1 MAVPDNDVR
10 LSVLDTSPI
19 VEGSTAREALHNTVD
34 LARAAD
40 ALGYHRY
47 WVPEHHSMRG
57 VASAAPAVLVARIA
71 DATSTLR
78 VGSGGVL
85 LPNHAPV
92 VIAEQFG
99 TLEALHPG
107 RIDLGIGRA
116 PGGNTR
122 AVAAVRKAT
131 PDRGDF
137 ADQLAELLGYF
148 TAADPERGS
157 VAAIP
162 AVGNRP
168 DVWLLGQ
175 SSASAR
181 LAGANGLP
189 YALAHHLNPDCLEQI
204 QTYEESF
211 RPSAANPA
219 PRVLISVAAIAA
231 ESDARA
237 DWLAGPTRLKTL
249 SRLRGS
255 RIRLPTP
262 QDAAEVSSTQDE
274 RAEVAHRTRGLL
286 TGTSDTIRGQLDAL
300 LSKTSTRELMVTT
313 PVHHHEDRR
322 HSYELL
328 AELLPK
334 SAGPGSSATDRS

>member
-1 MAVPDNDVR
+1 MAVLENDLR

-19 VEGSTAREALHNTVD
+19 VEGSTARQALHNTVD

-47 WVPEHHSMRG
+47 WVPEHHGMRG

-71 DATSTLR
+71 DATSGLR

-85 LPNHAPV
+85 LPNHAPLV
-92 VIAEQFG
+92 VAEQFG

-122 AVAAVRKAT
+122 AVAAVRKVT
-131 PDRGDF
+131 PERGDF

-148 TAADPERGS
+148 DVAEPGTA
-157 VAAIP
+157 AAIP

-175 SSASAR
+175 SSTSAR

-189 YALAHHLNPDCLEQI
+189 YAIAHHLNPDCLEQVR
-204 QTYEESF
+204 TYEESF
-211 RPSAANPA
+211 RPSAATPE

-237 DWLAGPTRLKTL
+237 ERLAGSTRLKTL

-262 QDAAEVSSTQDE
+262 EAAAEVTWTQDE

-286 TGTSDTIRGQLDAL
+286 TGTPESIRQQLDVL
-300 LSKTSTRELMVTT
+300 LSKTRVRELMVTT
-313 PVHHHEDRR
+313 PVHDHDDRR
-322 HSYELL
+322 RSYELL
-328 AELLPK
+328 AGLLRK
-334 SAGPGSSATDRS
+334 SAGPGAPAAGRP